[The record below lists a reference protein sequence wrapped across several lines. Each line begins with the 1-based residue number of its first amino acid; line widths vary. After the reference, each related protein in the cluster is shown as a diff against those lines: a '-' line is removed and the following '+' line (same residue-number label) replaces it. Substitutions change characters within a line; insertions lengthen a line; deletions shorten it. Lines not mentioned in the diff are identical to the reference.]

1 MIRPVVQ
8 FQAEE
13 PKESVELA
21 TVALI
26 TASRLLGDALEVE
39 MHPLT
44 REQLTNIRDMV
55 GNTIVALRTLG
66 V

>member
-66 V
+66 D

>member
-1 MIRPVVQ
+1 MIKPIVQ
-8 FQAEE
+8 FQADE
-13 PKESVELA
+13 PKESIELA
-21 TVALI
+21 TVAMI
-26 TASRLLGDALEVE
+26 TASRLLGDALEVD

>member
-1 MIRPVVQ
+1 MIRPIVQ
-8 FQAEE
+8 FQADE